1 MLILKVVEHH
11 LNQLVYLNIF
21 LYNILLCIKEV
32 RGFYDEQYAQESRF
46 HTLKAQML
54 INAVQLKRAND
65 EKSSYLS
72 KDKATKSYRYNKN

>member
-1 MLILKVVEHH
+1 
-11 LNQLVYLNIF
+11 
-21 LYNILLCIKEV
+21 
-32 RGFYDEQYAQESRF
+32 
-46 HTLKAQML
+46 ML